1 MVIEPGPDRTVGPEN
16 PWTVQIHGLFKVRN
30 RSMPKK
36 HGTVRP
42 AVRPSGSVNRDR
54 FGRFGRFG
62 LFQSLNDVVHFF
74 FFFFPKRRRSDTAP
88 AFFVL
93 SLLYGVV
100 LCFVPLSK
108 SLKPFLISLV
118 SALSQSL
125 WNGVPLSKITLK
137 SSHSQIL
144 APSHFTA
151 PSSPSHFTAP
161 LRRRTSQL
169 PRAVALRSSLVS
181 SHFAATS
188 SPSQLSPGMI
198 MLYWLIYDCITG
210 LWSGFVVD
218 ELRIF
223 ELRIFVVGFQLL
235 NWNESWVS
243 WWCG

>member
-1 MVIEPGPDRTVGPEN
+1 
-16 PWTVQIHGLFKVRN
+16 
-30 RSMPKK
+30 MPKK
-36 HGTVRP
+36 HGTVRT
-42 AVRPSGSVNRDR
+42 AVRPSGYVNHDW
-54 FGRFGRFG
+54 FG
-62 LFQSLNDVVHFF
+62 LFQSLNDVVHFSLF
-74 FFFFPKRRRSDTAP
+74 FTFFFFPKQRHSETAP
-88 AFFVL
+88 AFFF

-108 SLKPFLISLV
+108 FLKPFLISLV
-118 SALSQSL
+118 SAFSQSL

-151 PSSPSHFTAP
+151 P

-169 PRAVALRSSLVS
+169 PRAVALRSSLAP